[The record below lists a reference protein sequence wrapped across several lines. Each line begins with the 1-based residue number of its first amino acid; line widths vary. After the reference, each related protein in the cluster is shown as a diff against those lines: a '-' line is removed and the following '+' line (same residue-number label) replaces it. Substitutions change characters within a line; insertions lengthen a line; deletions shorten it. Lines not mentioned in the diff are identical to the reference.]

1 MKNKNNKPQTIEEN
15 FQEDYPMAPPE
26 THFLAD
32 RYVVKLPISDP
43 HFESPW
49 ELRLHVAKLLKHH
62 IGDEVELTSMKVKK
76 PHLQCAYL
84 IVGGLT
90 TTDGGFRALRKI
102 CWTWARNGLG
112 NNWPSLL

>member
-1 MKNKNNKPQTIEEN
+1 MNKTKSKLKNIQSEEVVP
-15 FQEDYPMAPPE
+15 QEDYPMAPPE

-76 PHLQCAYL
+76 PHLIAKAKARVLKQVPCARA
-84 IVGGLT
+84 IVT
-90 TTDGGFRALRKI
+90 IKF
-102 CWTWARNGLG
+102 
-112 NNWPSLL
+112 